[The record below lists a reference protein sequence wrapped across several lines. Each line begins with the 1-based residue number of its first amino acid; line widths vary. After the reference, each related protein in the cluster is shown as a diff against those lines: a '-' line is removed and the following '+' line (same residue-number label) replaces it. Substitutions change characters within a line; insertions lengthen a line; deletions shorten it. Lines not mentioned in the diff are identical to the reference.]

1 MSKAMQI
8 GITGGIGSGKSIV
21 CQIFRN
27 LGVSVYDADSR
38 AKWLMIQDKSL
49 KQSIQSEFGSE
60 SYDSDGQV
68 NKEYLSNVFSDSDRL
83 EVLNK
88 LVHPVV
94 GSDYKR
100 WANERINEP
109 YLIKEAALLFES
121 GSYKLLD
128 KVITVYTPEFMRIQ
142 RVLKRDVYRTEQQ
155 VKTII
160 KRQYNEEK
168 RLQMADFV
176 IYNDESQLLITQVL
190 KLHQQFLQ
198 MPLQVREDLL

>member
-1 MSKAMQI
+1 MQI

>member
-1 MSKAMQI
+1 VEYKI
-8 GITGGIGSGKSIV
+8 YV
-21 CQIFRN
+21 
-27 LGVSVYDADSR
+27 
-38 AKWLMIQDKSL
+38 
-49 KQSIQSEFGSE
+49 
-60 SYDSDGQV
+60 SDGQF
-68 NKEYLSNVFSDSDRL
+68 NKKYLSNVCSDFDRT
-83 EVLNK
+83 EVINNIVNL
-88 LVHPVV
+88 LVA
-94 GSDYKR
+94 SDYKR